1 MKSHFLPIVKTVLT
15 IILDLFQKSNRNT
28 TFVPKDSVKMKSY
41 CLIQDKFLSV
51 KRMNN
56 SAVYLLFTNSATPK
70 STYNKLLI
78 KIIGLTLTTTATHA
92 VKKKPPI
99 LFRTK
104 VELNTPLL
112 TSFFNRPKEF
122 KKTVQQQ
129 MKIFKN

>member
-99 LFRTK
+99 LFRTN
-104 VELNTPLL
+104 VELNRPLL
-112 TSFFNRPKEF
+112 TPFVNRP
-122 KKTVQQQ
+122 
-129 MKIFKN
+129 